1 VVPSS
6 DLGRRTDVTLH
17 HCARGPPVASHLT
30 ASRRGF
36 SLGEW
41 LVQPS
46 ATAERQGNDV
56 VRPVTTN
63 ECLKSTLS
71 EPSQRQRRG
80 CTAWSGPPL
89 RVCA

>member
-17 HCARGPPVASHLT
+17 HGARGPRVASHLT

-36 SLGEW
+36 SFGEW

-46 ATAERQGNDV
+46 ACSCKRTALARNEKQESRV
-56 VRPVTTN
+56 HLTAFFPSLIHCLAVPRP
-63 ECLKSTLS
+63 L
-71 EPSQRQRRG
+71 
-80 CTAWSGPPL
+80 
-89 RVCA
+89 